1 MKNSTSLSKK
11 NKTSN
16 VRHYI
21 VLMSFTVLAIIL
33 IGRLL
38 DLRLDKREFLIS
50 KAHKQYVKIET
61 MPAHRGRIFDR
72 NGELLAISVKS
83 KSVYVRPKEFIT
95 EKHRWAQL
103 EKLLNQKENY
113 LTKRVEDR
121 MSLPFV
127 YLQPR
132 SISPQ
137 VFDKINSLNLK
148 GLFFEDSF
156 TRFYPSKNQMSHLI
170 GFSGDDQR
178 GQEGLELLYDH
189 VLSGKPGSRKVY
201 LDAKKN
207 IFKEPKI
214 IDMPTPGS
222 DLTLTVDQRIQYIA
236 ARAADEFKKY
246 HEAKAV
252 SIFIVDVFSGD
263 VLAMANSPT
272 FNPNN
277 IKERTPNNV
286 RNRSMTDTFE
296 PGSTIKPFTISAAL
310 STQQYDTN
318 TKVNTPPG
326 HARLGSWPVKDAKDF
341 GVLTV
346 RQILEK
352 SSNIGAIRISNSI
365 KSAYFWQLLNDVGFG
380 NQTGIMWPGE
390 SSGKLNFFEDWH
402 STEKASLTFG
412 YGMSVTIAQLARAYM
427 VFANGGCLLPLRL
440 IKGNNYNEKHQVLDS
455 KISEEIKNMLVSAV
469 QFGTGKRS
477 KVSGYLVAGKTG
489 TVRKIASG
497 SYEDDAH
504 LALYAGI
511 FPASNPKVVGV
522 VMVDNPIK
530 GGSSGGEVA
539 APIFSKVMAQSARFL
554 NISKEKKREKTPYK
568 EFEIVKKPS
577 LSKRS

>member
-1 MKNSTSLSKK
+1 MKNSTSLFKK

-38 DLRLDKREFLIS
+38 ELRLDKREFLIS

-137 VFDKINSLNLK
+137 VFDKISSLNLK

-252 SIFIVDVFSGD
+252 SIFIIDVFSGD

-310 STQQYDTN
+310 
-318 TKVNTPPG
+318 
-326 HARLGSWPVKDAKDF
+326 
-341 GVLTV
+341 
-346 RQILEK
+346 
-352 SSNIGAIRISNSI
+352 
-365 KSAYFWQLLNDVGFG
+365 
-380 NQTGIMWPGE
+380 
-390 SSGKLNFFEDWH
+390 
-402 STEKASLTFG
+402 
-412 YGMSVTIAQLARAYM
+412 
-427 VFANGGCLLPLRL
+427 
-440 IKGNNYNEKHQVLDS
+440 
-455 KISEEIKNMLVSAV
+455 
-469 QFGTGKRS
+469 
-477 KVSGYLVAGKTG
+477 
-489 TVRKIASG
+489 
-497 SYEDDAH
+497 
-504 LALYAGI
+504 
-511 FPASNPKVVGV
+511 
-522 VMVDNPIK
+522 
-530 GGSSGGEVA
+530 
-539 APIFSKVMAQSARFL
+539 
-554 NISKEKKREKTPYK
+554 
-568 EFEIVKKPS
+568 
-577 LSKRS
+577 